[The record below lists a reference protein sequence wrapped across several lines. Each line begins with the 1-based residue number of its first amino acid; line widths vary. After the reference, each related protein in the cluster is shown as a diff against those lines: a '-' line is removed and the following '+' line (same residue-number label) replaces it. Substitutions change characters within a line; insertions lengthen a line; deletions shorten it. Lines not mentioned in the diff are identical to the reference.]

1 MNIDY
6 SPAILEL
13 FNAPKYFFDEKAYT
27 VIGFAGDLNIGE
39 ILNLYLNIA
48 PNENYVLSQITKVRY
63 SALGSVMLI
72 AAAENF
78 CAKVEGKTLQD
89 ALNYCDP
96 STGLHYALNAP
107 NDRLHS
113 VNFVVQAF
121 YNAFENFIKNMIV

>member
-13 FNAPKYFFDEKAYT
+13 FNAPKYFFDEKVYT

-39 ILNLYLNIA
+39 SLNLYLNIA